1 MHGFRL
7 ATERDA
13 TPLVQFS
20 PKAWSTGISAHRAA
34 ISHENPFR
42 HMANGGMDMQNM
54 MGKIMEMQKKMNQAQ
69 NELADKE
76 VTAEAGGG
84 MVKVTANGAQKITGI
99 EIDPEAIDPDDLELL
114 EDLIIAGVNKALDEA
129 SEMAQGEMQKSMGGM
144 LPPGMDL
151 SQLGL

>member
-1 MHGFRL
+1 
-7 ATERDA
+7 
-13 TPLVQFS
+13 
-20 PKAWSTGISAHRAA
+20 
-34 ISHENPFR
+34 
-42 HMANGGMDMQNM
+42 MANGGMDMQNM

-69 NELADKE
+69 DELADKE

-114 EDLIIAGVNKALDEA
+114 EDLIIAGINKALDEA